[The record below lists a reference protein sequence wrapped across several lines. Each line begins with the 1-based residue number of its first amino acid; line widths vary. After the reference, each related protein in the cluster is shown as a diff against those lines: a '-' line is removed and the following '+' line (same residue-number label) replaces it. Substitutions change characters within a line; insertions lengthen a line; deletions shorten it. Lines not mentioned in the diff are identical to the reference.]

1 MTITTIPTIDES
13 KSVAVVKSVSMDP
26 IVNTFE
32 KMYGRGA
39 YVNEEPEPGT
49 ERTNADQLRVVKS
62 DRPNDVRYRSTQYS
76 NWFYMYLKIKEYE
89 NKIAILSTITLRT
102 SQELTRFDL
111 IFEPKL

>member
-49 ERTNADQLRVVKS
+49 ERTNADQLRSLNPIVPMMSGIVALNTPIGS
-62 DRPNDVRYRSTQYS
+62 
-76 NWFYMYLKIKEYE
+76 IC
-89 NKIAILSTITLRT
+89 I
-102 SQELTRFDL
+102 
-111 IFEPKL
+111 